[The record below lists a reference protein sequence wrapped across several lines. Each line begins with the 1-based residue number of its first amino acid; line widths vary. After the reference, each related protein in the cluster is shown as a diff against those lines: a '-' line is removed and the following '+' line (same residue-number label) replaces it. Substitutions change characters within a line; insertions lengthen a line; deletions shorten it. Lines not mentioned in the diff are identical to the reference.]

1 MSRNGYNSIKKYAA
15 FLFVVFTVL
24 SGSTE
29 SYSSDILFKAGK
41 NIFYGMHAA
50 DKLFIQDVKASVRSL
65 DAEDPA
71 ENNEGCIDFYAIN
84 NNDQDVNYI
93 QIHSMPLR
101 LPEYNYKDSIT
112 ENNIW
117 RCTLF

>member
-1 MSRNGYNSIKKYAA
+1 MSRNGYYSIKKYAA

-29 SYSSDILFKAGK
+29 SYSSDILLKAGK
-41 NIFYGMHAA
+41 NIFHGMNTA
-50 DKLFIQDVKASVRSL
+50 DKLFTQSIKASIRSL
-65 DAEDPA
+65 DAEDPT
-71 ENNEGCIDFYAIN
+71 ENNEDCIGFYAIN
-84 NNDQDVNYI
+84 INVQDVKYI

-101 LPEYNYKDSIT
+101 LQEYNFNDSIT
-112 ENNIW
+112 INNTW